1 MTGTGLSRAGIGHI
15 ALAIKRFREDAPYK
29 APDCAEEEEGD
40 AEASATDDDKAA
52 GVLNKH
58 ISETCVA
65 GVINQGN
72 PEGRIAL
79 MVKTF

>member
-1 MTGTGLSRAGIGHI
+1 MFPERCAVQSVG
-15 ALAIKRFREDAPYK
+15 
-29 APDCAEEEEGD
+29 CAEEEEGD
-40 AEASATDDDKAA
+40 AVASATDDDKAA